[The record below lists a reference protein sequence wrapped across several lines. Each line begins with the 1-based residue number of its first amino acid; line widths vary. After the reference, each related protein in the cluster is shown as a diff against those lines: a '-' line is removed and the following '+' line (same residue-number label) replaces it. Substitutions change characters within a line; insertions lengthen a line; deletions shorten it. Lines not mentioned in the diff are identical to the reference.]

1 MRPWLL
7 TEPVIPF
14 SPLLDISRPFSPFL
28 IYGATGYTGRLIA
41 RTAIARGHRPT
52 LAGRRREPLEELGR
66 ELELGW
72 AVARLD
78 DPAGLEAAL
87 DGHRA
92 VLHCAGPFLHT
103 SEPMVQACLRRRI
116 HYLDIT
122 GEIRVFER
130 LADLGPG
137 AQEAGVSLL
146 PGVGFDVVPTDCL
159 AAHLARRLPNATRL
173 VIAFRGTGGI
183 SRGTALT
190 MVENLGRPGAVRRE
204 AHIVP
209 VPVAW
214 KTREVDF
221 GRGPRLAM
229 TIPWGDVATAYHT
242 TGIGDIEVYTA
253 VSPGTVRLLRGVRWL
268 APLLATR
275 AVRRTVAALVRRGL
289 TGPSAEARAAGTT
302 VVWAEVEDDAGRR
315 AAARL
320 RGPDG
325 YTFTAETA
333 VRAVERVLAGGTSAG
348 FLTPAKAFGPDFVL
362 DVPGVSRQDLE

>member
-1 MRPWLL
+1 MSFLL
-7 TEPVIPF
+7 
-14 SPLLDISRPFSPFL
+14 
-28 IYGATGYTGRLIA
+28 YGATGYTGRLVA

-52 LAGRRREPLEELGR
+52 LGGRRREAIEPLARDLD
-66 ELELGW
+66 LPW
-72 AVARLD
+72 TVAGLD
-78 DPAGLEAAL
+78 DPVGLDAAL
-87 DGHRA
+87 DGHAA
-92 VLHCAGPFLHT
+92 VLHCAGPFIHT
-103 SEPMVQACLRRRI
+103 SEPMVVACLRNRV

-122 GEIRVFER
+122 GEIPVFER
-130 LADLGPG
+130 LAALGPM
-137 AQEAGVSLL
+137 AQQTGISLL

-159 AAHLARRLPNATRL
+159 AAHLARRLPSATRL
-173 VIAFRGTGGI
+173 LLAFRGTGGL
-183 SRGTALT
+183 SRGTVLT

-204 AHIVP
+204 GRIVP

-229 TIPWGDVATAYHT
+229 IIPWGDIATAYHT

-253 VSPGTVRLLRGVRWL
+253 VRPGAVRLLRGTRWL

-275 AVRRTVAALVRRGL
+275 MVRRGVAAVVRRRVS
-289 TGPSAEARAAGTT
+289 GPSAQARAAGAT
-302 VVWAEVEDDAGRR
+302 VVWGEVEDPAGRR

-320 RGPDG
+320 HGPDG

-333 VRAVERVLAGGTSAG
+333 VRALERVLAGGTPTG

-362 DVPGVSRQDLE
+362 DVPGVSRQDLETTEESS